1 MNTRIIGILLV
12 SIMCITVAVSAAA
25 AQSTPF
31 VINGNVSDSNSN
43 PCNGAWVQVTNTNT
57 TVGWD
62 AENDS
67 ESNYYRLV
75 LSSDNV
81 TAGNIL
87 QFEASGCSEIKMM
100 EHTVTQSEI
109 GDGGMIGIDIVF
121 DVESMPD
128 LTVTAIGTPARLRAD
143 VINPI
148 SATVENIGYENATSF
163 NVTLETGGSI
173 VDTATVTS
181 LNAGENTTV
190 EFLWTP
196 SSADVYTLNVTADA
210 NGEVIESDEAN
221 NNLSETANVLEKL
234 TATVNVRIEGKG
246 DTVWCGDVTFSSSV
260 LTASDSSIHYLNEPT
275 ALGALNEANESGG
288 FGYVTEDHPLYGLGF
303 SDINSEPAIGYNGW
317 MYRVD
322 YASPWFGAVDYTLY
336 GGEDVLFYF
345 GAWTAPPLKIE
356 LDRTTVMVDE
366 VFVATVTAYNDT
378 TTLFDPVDTA
388 EVYVNGTLYGLTE
401 ADGTLTMSLAAGD
414 YQIHADKGTWAEYTR
429 SEKINVTVKSP
440 DLIVT
445 AIETPSRLRNEVI
458 NPISAVIE
466 NTGTFAAGSFN
477 VTLMVDGVH
486 VDTASVTALESGEST
501 TVEFLWTPDGTGD
514 VTLTVAADANNDVVE
529 SNETNND
536 LSETV
541 DVLPKLTVTA
551 NVRIEGK
558 DDTVWCG
565 NVTFSSSVLFATDG
579 SIHYLNEPTALG
591 ALDEADK
598 LGGFG
603 YVLDNTVYGLYVP
616 EVAGEQAFDWNGW
629 MYRVNY
635 VMPPWVGAA
644 DYTLADNDEAL
655 WFFGPYPV
663 APPLKIE
670 LDKTIVMT
678 GEEFVATVKA
688 YNDSTAAFDSIEAAE
703 VYVDGTLYGLTG
715 TDGTLTISLGA
726 PGTYQIHADKGTWA
740 DYTRSD
746 KVNFLV
752 DTIEPELIL
761 ELINEGNV
769 STLYVDSSEP
779 LSNCTVNDVMCTIS
793 SSKNW
798 SKSLNKSGEYII
810 IATDIAGNEALRNL
824 TLEIGTIK
832 ETIDNQ
838 TNYTTG
844 NVTLNITTTLD
855 VTESSN
861 ITICEYDENPVGTL
875 NATTVSLLGINKFV
889 QIEVDSELNDSIGT
903 VRISIN
909 YSGADL
915 SEIDE
920 DSLKLYVWN
929 ASIESWEELEP
940 SGIDKV
946 KTIVWGELN
955 HLSLFSIL
963 GEEPED
969 VQDDDDNGGSSGGSS
984 SGGGASGELYENIA
998 CSETDRR
1005 YVYTN
1010 SDISYSFELE
1020 CNIVQ
1025 FVKFTSLKSAGQVAT
1040 KVEILKDTSTLVDNP
1055 PSDIV
1060 YKNLNIWVGNAGW
1073 ATERNIDDATVVFTL
1088 EKSWITENNIDESSI
1103 ALYRYSDDT
1112 WHELVTKKIAEDAD
1126 SLQFE
1131 AETPGF
1137 SPFAVSGKEL
1147 EGEPGGEGIIAGPTA
1162 TVDKN
1167 PAPTPTEKKGMP
1179 GFDLFAGLSV
1189 LLIAVQLLRKKK

>member
-25 AQSTPF
+25 TQSAPF
-31 VINGNVSDSNSN
+31 VINGYVSDSNAN
-43 PCNGAWVQVTNTNT
+43 PCNGSWVQITNLNT
-57 TVGWD
+57 IVGWD
-62 AENDS
+62 ADNDS
-67 ESNYYRLV
+67 TSNYYRLV
-75 LSSDNV
+75 LDSDDVSVGNV
-81 TAGNIL
+81 L
-87 QFEASGCSEIKMM
+87 QFEASGCSESKIV
-100 EHTVTQSEI
+100 EHTVTQSDMEN
-109 GDGGMIGIDIVF
+109 GGMFDFDIVF
-121 DVESMPD
+121 YVEPMPD
-128 LTVTAIGTPARLRAD
+128 LTVTAIETPANLRAD

-148 SATVENIGYENATSF
+148 SATVENICYENATDF
-163 NVTLETGGSI
+163 VVTLKAGGII

-181 LNAGENTTV
+181 LNTGESTTV

-196 SSADVYTLNVTADA
+196 DIIENVTLTVTADA
-210 NGEVIESDEAN
+210 NNEVTENDETN
-221 NNLSETANVLEKL
+221 NIFSQTEAVLEKL
-234 TATVNVRIEGKG
+234 TATVNVRIEGKDETVWCG
-246 DTVWCGDVTFSSSV
+246 DVTFNSSVLTASDGSIHYLNEPTALGALDEANKTGGFGYVLVDHSLYGLYASEINSEPAIGSDGWMYRVDYASAWVGAADYPLYGGEDVLWYFGAWTAPPLKIELDRTTAMTGGEFVATVTAYNDLKSQFEAVNASKVYVDGTFYGLTGPDGTLTMSLAINGDYQIHADKGTWANYTRSEKIKVTFPDLIVTAIETSSNLRNEVINPISVVVENTGTVFAVGSFDVTLMANSASLGTANIAALGPGESTSVEFLWTPDTTEDVTFTATVDANNEVTESDETNNILSQTEAVLEKLTATVNVRIEGKDDTVWCGDVTFSSSV
-260 LTASDSSIHYLNEPT
+260 LTASDGSIHYLNEPT
-275 ALGALNEANESGG
+275 ALGALNEANEIGG
-288 FGYVTEDHPLYGLGF
+288 FGYVLDDGYWGLYV
-303 SDINSEPAIGYNGW
+303 SEINSEPPIGWNGW

-322 YASPWFGAVDYTLY
+322 YVS
-336 GGEDVLFYF
+336 
-345 GAWTAPPLKIE
+345 
-356 LDRTTVMVDE
+356 
-366 VFVATVTAYNDT
+366 
-378 TTLFDPVDTA
+378 
-388 EVYVNGTLYGLTE
+388 
-401 ADGTLTMSLAAGD
+401 
-414 YQIHADKGTWAEYTR
+414 
-429 SEKINVTVKSP
+429 
-440 DLIVT
+440 
-445 AIETPSRLRNEVI
+445 
-458 NPISAVIE
+458 
-466 NTGTFAAGSFN
+466 
-477 VTLMVDGVH
+477 
-486 VDTASVTALESGEST
+486 
-501 TVEFLWTPDGTGD
+501 
-514 VTLTVAADANNDVVE
+514 
-529 SNETNND
+529 
-536 LSETV
+536 
-541 DVLPKLTVTA
+541 
-551 NVRIEGK
+551 
-558 DDTVWCG
+558 
-565 NVTFSSSVLFATDG
+565 
-579 SIHYLNEPTALG
+579 
-591 ALDEADK
+591 
-598 LGGFG
+598 
-603 YVLDNTVYGLYVP
+603 
-616 EVAGEQAFDWNGW
+616 
-629 MYRVNY
+629 
-635 VMPPWVGAA
+635 PWVGAA
-644 DYTLADNDEAL
+644 DYTLYGDEDVL
-655 WFFGPYPV
+655 WYFGAWT

-678 GEEFVATVKA
+678 GEEFVANVKA
-688 YNDSTAAFDSIEAAE
+688 YNDSTAAFDSVEAAE

-769 STLYVDSSEP
+769 STLYINSSEP
-779 LSNCTVNDVMCTIS
+779 LSNCTVDNEECANS

-798 SKSLNKSGEYII
+798 SKTLKYSGEYII

-824 TLEIGTIK
+824 TLKIGTIN

-855 VTESSN
+855 VTKSSN
-861 ITICEYDENPVGTL
+861 ITICEYDENPVGSL

-889 QIEVDSELNDSIGT
+889 QIEVDPELNDSIGT

-1073 ATERNIDDATVVFTL
+1073 ATERNIDDATVVFTV

-1112 WHELVTKKIAEDAD
+1112 WHELVTRKIAEDAD

-1137 SPFAVSGKEL
+1137 SPFAVTGKEL
-1147 EGEPGGEGIIAGPTA
+1147 EGEPGGEGIITGPTA

-1179 GFDLFAGLSV
+1179 GFSLFAGLSI
-1189 LLIAVQLLRKKK
+1189 LLIAVQLLHKKK